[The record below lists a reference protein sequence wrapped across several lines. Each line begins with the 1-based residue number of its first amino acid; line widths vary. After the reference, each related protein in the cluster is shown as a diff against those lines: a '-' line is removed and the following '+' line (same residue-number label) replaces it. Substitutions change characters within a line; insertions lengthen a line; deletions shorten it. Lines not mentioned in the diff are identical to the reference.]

1 MTRFLVSLLCAPL
14 LLCAASGG
22 VRAQQETP
30 QAERN
35 EAILLVAHPA
45 MTDPRFAETVVLVAF
60 PPDTGPMGLILNKPG
75 ALELR
80 SIWPDRADRQGRTD
94 IIHYG
99 GPVQPDGL
107 LFLFRMRPAPQKA
120 LWVTEDIYFSG
131 DGPLLDQLLQ
141 TPSPVRDQRFFTG
154 YAGWAPG
161 QLDGE
166 IGMGGWYV
174 LPVDSEVIF
183 GMPAEGM
190 WEKMLDRATMLRAG
204 R

>member
-14 LLCAASGG
+14 LTCVASGAAL
-22 VRAQQETP
+22 AQQETP
-30 QAERN
+30 QPERN

-45 MTDPRFAETVVLVAF
+45 ITDPRFEQTVVLVAF

-75 ALELR
+75 TLELR

-94 IIHYG
+94 ILHYG

-141 TPSPVRDQRFFTG
+141 TPVPVREQRFFTG

-190 WEKMLDRATMLRAG
+190 WEKMLERATMLRAG